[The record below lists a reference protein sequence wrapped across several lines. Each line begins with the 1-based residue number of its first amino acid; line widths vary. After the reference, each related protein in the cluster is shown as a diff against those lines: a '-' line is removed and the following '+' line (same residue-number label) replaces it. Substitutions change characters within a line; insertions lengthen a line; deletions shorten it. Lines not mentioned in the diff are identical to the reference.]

1 MYFFTFFVNNKNG
14 EVMNY
19 NILSNKKLILF
30 MSISNIF
37 IINLIGLSRLFNR
50 FKNVA
55 WLIVLIMIIMVFIIC
70 LPFKGLPKELNIMKK
85 IRKKYLL
92 RILLLIYLL
101 FSITFNTVIVSL
113 TINKFFYFNTNVLI
127 TSFCILF
134 ASLILSRNSFNK
146 IISLSMIFFIFIII
160 IYIIPFT
167 HFEEREFSL
176 LFPININFKDL
187 IYTIPL
193 LMFPLEHL
201 IHGLF
206 NNQIEN
212 GFTKKSLII
221 SCIIEGFYILFIML
235 DAQTLVGA
243 NFYVDMYYPGVFR
256 WLVYQGNK
264 FIENYDIFLLI
275 IIITTYIFKLSFY
288 LHTLR
293 KILFIKS
300 KTKNYLLIFL
310 VSFTIISILYILNNY
325 LGIISVVYI
334 YTSLGILLIL
344 YLYFIYLSH
353 KNYLKGKNN
362 G

>member
-1 MYFFTFFVNNKNG
+1 MNNN
-14 EVMNY
+14 V
-19 NILSNKKLILF
+19 LSEKKLIIF

-55 WLIVLIMIIMVFIIC
+55 WLIVIIMILLVIVLF
-70 LPFKGLPKELNIMKK
+70 LPFKGLPKEINVLKK

-92 RILLLIYLL
+92 RIFLLIYLIC
-101 FSITFNTVIVSL
+101 SIPFNTIIVSL

-127 TSFCILF
+127 TAFCILF
-134 ASLILSRNSFNK
+134 ASLILCRNSFNK
-146 IISLSMIFFIFIII
+146 IISLAITFFLFIIV

-167 HFEEREFSL
+167 HIEEREFSL
-176 LFPININFKDL
+176 LFPININIKDL

-212 GFTKKSLII
+212 GFNRKSLII
-221 SCIIEGFYILFIML
+221 SCIIEGLYILYIML

-243 NFYVDMYYPGVFR
+243 NFYVNMYYPGVFR

-275 IIITTYIFKLSFY
+275 IIITTYIFKLAFY
-288 LHTLR
+288 LHSLR

-300 KTKNYLLIFL
+300 NTKNYILLFL
-310 VSFTIISILYILNNY
+310 STFSIISILYLFNNY
-325 LGIISVVYI
+325 LGTISIIYLYISLVV
-334 YTSLGILLIL
+334 LLLL
-344 YLYFIYLSH
+344 YFYFIYLSRKTNNKEY
-353 KNYLKGKNN
+353 KNG
-362 G
+362 